1 MAEQYFTMA
10 IIHVCACMCVWPVVH
25 VQHFATP
32 WTVACQI
39 PLSMGLSQ
47 QEYWSGLPFPP
58 LGKYTHTCTHI
69 YMHIC
74 IHTHTHTHTHTRFPY
89 SSIRGHSC
97 CFHIL
102 TTMNSA
108 AKNNGV
114 QMSPRSRF
122 LLDKYSEVGPLDPI
136 EALFLFF
143 EEPPFCLQ

>member
-1 MAEQYFTMA
+1 M
-10 IIHVCACMCVWPVVH
+10 HVCVASSSCPTLCNPMDCSLPDPFVH
-25 VQHFATP
+25 G
-32 WTVACQI
+32 I
-39 PLSMGLSQ
+39 
-47 QEYWSGLPFPP
+47 FPARILEWAAISSP
-58 LGKYTHTCTHI
+58 RKVHTHMHTHI
-69 YMHIC
+69 YAYMY
-74 IHTHTHTHTHTRFPY
+74 THTHTHTHTRFPY